1 MLKLFAFILL
11 NFLYFSL
18 SLADKKN
25 TNNSCFW
32 DNRDDIACVEIT
44 SFLSNSSEFSKLGT
58 NKVVISKKQIEEIG
72 ATDLI
77 DVLKYVPDINITQSG
92 PKGQTA
98 SLFMRGTGS
107 NHTLVMINGVPIID
121 QSLTQGLHDY
131 GVDFI
136 QTIQQIEIYPGS
148 SASHFGSNAI
158 GGAVNIVLSGD
169 FKDSISINSDSK
181 ANYELTTNKT
191 FIYDNSTLNL
201 KFGNVNN
208 DTISVLG
215 NYDDEKDK
223 VENYTTNI
231 NYENFIN
238 NDNRLYNHLY
248 LRQTIT
254 EYDSSSAKQTGY
266 EVDNKMGSFQIGLEN
281 LNNAN
286 KNNYIAYYN
295 IFDREYDERGTID
308 TYESNTLGLK
318 YDKSKIVS
326 NKISY
331 GIGSEYKYD
340 WAQFVNNGSYEASTK
355 GNSDNLTLY
364 GNLGWNVLKDSNI
377 SFFFKRR

>member
-1 MLKLFAFILL
+1 M
-11 NFLYFSL
+11 
-18 SLADKKN
+18 
-25 TNNSCFW
+25 
-32 DNRDDIACVEIT
+32 
-44 SFLSNSSEFSKLGT
+44 
-58 NKVVISKKQIEEIG
+58 
-72 ATDLI
+72 
-77 DVLKYVPDINITQSG
+77 
-92 PKGQTA
+92 
-98 SLFMRGTGS
+98 
-107 NHTLVMINGVPIID
+107 
-121 QSLTQGLHDY
+121 
-131 GVDFI
+131 
-136 QTIQQIEIYPGS
+136 
-148 SASHFGSNAI
+148 
-158 GGAVNIVLSGD
+158 
-169 FKDSISINSDSK
+169 
-181 ANYELTTNKT
+181 
-191 FIYDNSTLNL
+191 
-201 KFGNVNN
+201 
-208 DTISVLG
+208 G

-355 GNSDNLTLY
+355 
-364 GNLGWNVLKDSNI
+364 VI
-377 SFFFKRR
+377 R